1 MFYNFDQSI
10 VRSEQGG
17 SRNLFSDYE
26 HANKPFNVT
35 LAFDDN
41 QFSAHKGR
49 TYHNY
54 NFYLYLWNITH
65 SSRVCNM
72 PGAIFSSSND
82 FERQKLGLSEKLSR
96 VKESL
101 VKEMS

>member
-1 MFYNFDQSI
+1 MFGLLIGTAVSLIFYNFYQLI

-35 LAFDDN
+35 FAFDDN

-54 NFYLYLWNITH
+54 NNKYLFQI
-65 SSRVCNM
+65 
-72 PGAIFSSSND
+72 
-82 FERQKLGLSEKLSR
+82 LGQ
-96 VKESL
+96 
-101 VKEMS
+101 